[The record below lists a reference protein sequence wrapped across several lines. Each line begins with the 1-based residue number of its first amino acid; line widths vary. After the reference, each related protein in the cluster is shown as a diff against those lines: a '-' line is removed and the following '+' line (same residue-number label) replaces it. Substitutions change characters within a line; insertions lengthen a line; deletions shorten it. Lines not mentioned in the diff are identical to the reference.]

1 MKILY
6 GVVGEGMGH
15 ATRSKVTLEHLVAQG
30 HTVKIVVSGRAH
42 EFLKKSFPDV
52 VEIRGLEIKYLDGAM
67 DRDAS
72 VARNMLAA
80 PQMLLEN
87 MSAYY
92 EDVKSYAPDAV
103 VSDFESFAYLF
114 AQRHRIPC
122 VSIDNQQIISRCR
135 HEDDIL
141 EGHQLDFQSTKAFI
155 KLKLPNCVEYLIT
168 TFFYPPIKDKYA
180 HNTTLVPPILRAQ
193 ILAAKP
199 TDGGHVLVYQTS
211 TSDTRLLDVL
221 NGAAPETFV
230 VYGLR
235 RDEVR
240 GQCVVKNFSE
250 QGFIDDLAS
259 ARAVVANGGLSLIG
273 EALYL
278 GKPVYCIPVK
288 HQFEQVMN
296 ARYIVKLGYGMSS
309 PAIEPGV
316 LGAFLRDAPH
326 FARRVRSDHHQ
337 EGNKLLFDAVDR
349 VLAGLAK
356 SAA

>member
-15 ATRSKVTLEHLVAQG
+15 ATRSKVTIEHLVARG
-30 HTVKIVVSGRAH
+30 HSVKIVVSGRAH
-42 EFLKKSFPDV
+42 DFLEKSFPDV

-72 VARNMLAA
+72 VAKNLLAA

-103 VSDFESFAYLF
+103 ISDFESFAYLY

-122 VSIDNQQIISRCR
+122 LSIDNQQVISRCR
-135 HEDDIL
+135 HDDDIL
-141 EGHQLDFQSTKAFI
+141 EGHQVDFQSTKAFI
-155 KLKLPNCVEYLIT
+155 KLKLPGCVEYVIT
-168 TFFYPPIKDKYA
+168 TFFYPPIKEKYA
-180 HNTTLVPPILRAQ
+180 HNTTLVPPILREQ
-193 ILAAKP
+193 VLAAKP
-199 TDGGHVLVYQTS
+199 TDGDHVLVYQTS

-221 NGAAPETFV
+221 NAATPEQFV

-235 RDEVR
+235 RDEIH
-240 GQCVVKNFSE
+240 GNCVVKNFSE

-259 ARAVVANGGLSLIG
+259 ARAVIANGGLSLIG

-296 ARYIVKLGYGMSS
+296 SRYITKLGYGMSS
-309 PAIEPGV
+309 EAIEPDV

-326 FARRVRSDHHQ
+326 FARRVRADHRQ
-337 EGNKLLFDAVDR
+337 EGNKLLFDKVDS
-349 VLAGLAK
+349 VLASIEQGA
-356 SAA
+356 